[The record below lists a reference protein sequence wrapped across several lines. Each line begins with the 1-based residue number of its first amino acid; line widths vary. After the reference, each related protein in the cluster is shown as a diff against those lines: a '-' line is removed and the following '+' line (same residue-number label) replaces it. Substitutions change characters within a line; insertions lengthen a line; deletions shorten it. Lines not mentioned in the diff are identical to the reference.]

1 MNEKLLEMI
10 NTACGG
16 NAELT
21 PETNLTMDLGLKSID
36 LLELITEIED
46 AFGIEVTDEAIES
59 IRTVGELNDYIEGQ
73 LK

>member
-16 NAELT
+16 NTELT